1 MSTTSIVTGAAGFV
15 GRHLVNRLI
24 ADGWDVVAFC
34 RQGDRTDLLP
44 DVRIVMGDL
53 GDAESLARAFAG
65 TQHPVVFHLA
75 GNTTTWSR
83 NHDAQLR
90 DNVGGTRGVIE
101 AAERAG
107 ARRLVVTSSTSAYGH
122 QPGVRLSE
130 TSPSTVA
137 RTGDN
142 YGKSKWAAEQLV
154 KAASVAGRLSTVI
167 LNPVNILGA
176 YDDANW
182 SKQLIL
188 PIADDGLRVVPPGS
202 ATWISVHDVVTAQI
216 AAVEAPLEGENV
228 ILGGTEATFLEVVQT
243 ISRLLD
249 KPVPERATPRALLG
263 LAFLAPLGSPS
274 GSSSQ
279 RVAVERHRAEN
290 ARYRAPAPSP
300 APAHPGDHRGP
311 PGVRVSALHQLP
323 DHGVTRHD
331 RGHSGRVGRH
341 RGPRRGDHG

>member
-1 MSTTSIVTGAAGFV
+1 MSTPSIVTGAAGFV

-34 RQGDRTDLLP
+34 RHGDRTDLLP
-44 DVRIVMGDL
+44 DARVVMGDL
-53 GDAESLARAFAG
+53 GDAESLDRAFAG

-83 NHDAQLR
+83 NHDAQFR

-122 QPGVRLSE
+122 QPGVRLRE

-154 KAASVAGRLSTVI
+154 KAASMAGRLSTVI

-176 YDDANW
+176 YDAANW
-182 SKQLIL
+182 STQLIV
-188 PIADDGLRVVPPGS
+188 PIADDGLRAVPPGS
-202 ATWISVHDVVTAQI
+202 ATWISVHDVVAAQI
-216 AAVEAPLEGENV
+216 AAVDAPLEGENV

-243 ISRLLD
+243 IARLLD
-249 KPVPERATPRALLG
+249 KPVPERATPRALLA
-263 LAFLAPLGSPS
+263 LAFLATELK
-274 GSSSQ
+274 
-279 RVAVERHRAEN
+279 AA
-290 ARYRAPAPSP
+290 
-300 APAHPGDHRGP
+300 
-311 PGVRVSALHQLP
+311 
-323 DHGVTRHD
+323 VTRTEPELSLAKY
-331 RGHSGRVGRH
+331 RRASGDLLVDDTKGRTILGLG
-341 RGPRRGDHG
+341 RTPLVDMLVETIQWLREAGLLPATGATR

>member
-24 ADGWDVVAFC
+24 ADGSNVVAFC
-34 RQGDRTDLLP
+34 RPGDRTDLLP
-44 DVRIVMGDL
+44 DVRVVMGDL
-53 GDAESLARAFAG
+53 GDAESVDRAFAG
-65 TQHPVVFHLA
+65 AQESVVFHLA

-83 NHDAQLR
+83 NHDAQFR

-122 QPGVRLSE
+122 QPGVRLRE
-130 TSPSTVA
+130 TSRSTVA

-154 KAASVAGRLSTVI
+154 KAASMAGRLSTVI

-176 YDDANW
+176 YDVANW

-202 ATWISVHDVVTAQI
+202 ATWISVHDVVAAQI

-249 KPVPERATPRALLG
+249 KPVPARATPRALLG
-263 LAFLAPLGSPS
+263 LAFLATELK
-274 GSSSQ
+274 
-279 RVAVERHRAEN
+279 AA
-290 ARYRAPAPSP
+290 
-300 APAHPGDHRGP
+300 
-311 PGVRVSALHQLP
+311 
-323 DHGVTRHD
+323 VTRREPELSLAKYRRATGD
-331 RGHSGRVGRH
+331 LLVDDTKGRTILGLGRTPLVDMLVETIQWL
-341 RGPRRGDHG
+341 REVRLLPATGASR